1 MTTMEKLVHLL
12 VPAAPAHTACG
23 GMKLDGV
30 EVASYVG
37 DATCHE
43 CRSTRWPSPEAK
55 AESVDR
61 TISDYVNGY
70 NNYANLAKLMV
81 RDHPTLQQQKMR
93 LVMEFIKA
101 MAELEYVDARNEDSR
116 ALARF
121 ITGAVE
127 QAQADG
133 RRIGYL
139 PFI

>member
-1 MTTMEKLVHLL
+1 MTTVEKLVHLL

-23 GMKLDGV
+23 QMKLDGV
-30 EVASYVG
+30 EIASYVG
-37 DATCHE
+37 DSTCYE
-43 CRSTRWPSPEAK
+43 CRATRWPSPEAK
-55 AESVDR
+55 AEALDR
-61 TISDYVNGY
+61 EISSYVNSY
-70 NNYANLAKLMV
+70 SNYKNLAKLMLK
-81 RDHPTLQQQKMR
+81 DHPTLQQQKMT

-101 MAELEYVDARNEDSR
+101 FAELEYVDARNEASR
-116 ALARF
+116 DLARF